1 MAKSSLMKMLRHAYR
16 IAKMSRKTGIPT
28 DELLGMV
35 REAKGRNFG
44 TTRRRL
50 LQGGLGF
57 AGAMAAS
64 NFFKGGERA
73 MAQTTPI
80 L

>member
-1 MAKSSLMKMLRHAYR
+1 MAKSSLMKVLRHAYQIAR
-16 IAKMSRKTGIPT
+16 ISRKTGIPS

-35 REAKGRNFG
+35 RENQNNKFR

-57 AGAMAAS
+57 AGAMANTKSHPRQA
-64 NFFKGGERA
+64 
-73 MAQTTPI
+73 
-80 L
+80 